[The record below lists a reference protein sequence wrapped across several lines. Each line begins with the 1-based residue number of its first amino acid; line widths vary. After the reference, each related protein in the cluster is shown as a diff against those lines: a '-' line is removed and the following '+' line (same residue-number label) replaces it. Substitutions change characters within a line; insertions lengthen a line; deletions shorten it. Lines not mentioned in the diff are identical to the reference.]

1 MQTQA
6 EERLELLTQVI
17 ANKKSNELK
26 QNVFSHT
33 AIWSALETFHY
44 VPEEDLT
51 FEAYFR
57 RFGDVFRIDCKS
69 WSEQMKVRLLLQKL
83 GAAEHN
89 KFVDYIIP
97 KQTSELSFDE
107 TVKSLMELYCP
118 KTSLF
123 HKRWK
128 CINLTRKE
136 GQDYSWSKRRVVVE
150 KATPG

>member
-1 MQTQA
+1 MFFPN
-6 EERLELLTQVI
+6 RNLVSI
-17 ANKKSNELK
+17 
-26 QNVFSHT
+26 
-33 AIWSALETFHY
+33 ETFHY

-51 FEAYFR
+51 FEAHFR

-69 WSEQMKVRLLLQKL
+69 WDEQMKVRLLLQKL

-107 TVKSLMELYCP
+107 AVKSLMELYCP

-123 HKRWK
+123 NKRWK
-128 CINLTRKE
+128 CINLTSKE
-136 GQDYSWSKRRVVVE
+136 GQDYTTSASVVNRL
-150 KATPG
+150 